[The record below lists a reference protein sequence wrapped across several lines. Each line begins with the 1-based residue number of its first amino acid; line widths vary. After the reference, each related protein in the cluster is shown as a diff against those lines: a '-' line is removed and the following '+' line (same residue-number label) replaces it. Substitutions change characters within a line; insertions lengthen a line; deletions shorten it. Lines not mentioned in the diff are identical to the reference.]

1 MLTPLRNRRLLSA
14 FFAAVGVVA
23 LLAPKCASLTYTGVS
38 LAGADFGETALPVAI
53 AADLPTTR
61 RIAVN
66 TPRTVGVSLQYQ
78 F

>member
-1 MLTPLRNRRLLSA
+1 LYDRTSPFYHYA
-14 FFAAVGVVA
+14 GFA
-23 LLAPKCASLTYTGVS
+23 LANVRFGLEQSDKWKASIFV
-38 LAGADFGETALPVAI
+38 DNVFDKIGETALPVAI

-66 TPRTVGVSLQYQ
+66 TPRTVGVTFDYR